1 VQVVDL
7 NSKKQF
13 ILKSF
18 WFWLFIALITSQFI
32 SMNISAK
39 IESNPKEEIQAPK
52 EVMTILK
59 RSCYD
64 CHSSDVQEPFYYNI
78 APMSWLVQL
87 HVKNGRK
94 VVNFSKWQTYSIE
107 KQLKVMDKFSKS
119 IVIRMPMPSYLWLHQ
134 DATMSANEK
143 KLLTKWAEELKEK
156 IK

>member
-1 VQVVDL
+1 VVDL

-39 IESNPKEEIQAPK
+39 IESDPKEEIQAPK

-107 KQLKVMDKFSKS
+107 KQLKVIDKLPKS
-119 IVIRMPMPSYLWLHQ
+119 IVIRMPMTSYLWLHQ

>member
-1 VQVVDL
+1 MDL

-39 IESNPKEEIQAPK
+39 IESDPKEEIQAPK

-107 KQLKVMDKFSKS
+107 KQLKVIDKLPKS

>member
-1 VQVVDL
+1 
-7 NSKKQF
+7 
-13 ILKSF
+13 
-18 WFWLFIALITSQFI
+18 
-32 SMNISAK
+32 MNISAK
-39 IESNPKEEIQAPK
+39 IESDPKEEIQAPK

-107 KQLKVMDKFSKS
+107 KQLKVIDKLPKS
-119 IVIRMPMPSYLWLHQ
+119 IVIRMPMTSYLWLHQ

>member
-1 VQVVDL
+1 VDL
-7 NSKKQF
+7 NFKKQF
-13 ILKSF
+13 ILKSV
-18 WFWLFIALITSQFI
+18 WFWLFIALIASQFI

-64 CHSSDVQEPFYYNI
+64 CHSSDVHEPFYYNI

-107 KQLKVMDKFSKS
+107 KQLKVIDKLPKS

-143 KLLTKWAEELKEK
+143 KSLTKWAEELKEK

>member
-1 VQVVDL
+1 MDL

-39 IESNPKEEIQAPK
+39 IESDPKEEIQAPK

>member
-1 VQVVDL
+1 M
-7 NSKKQF
+7 
-13 ILKSF
+13 LKSF
-18 WFWLFIALITSQFI
+18 WFWFAVTLVAMQFI
-32 SMNISAK
+32 RMDVPLNIKDSPK
-39 IESNPKEEIQAPK
+39 DEIEAPK
-52 EVMTILK
+52 EVMSILK

-64 CHSSDVQEPFYYNI
+64 CHSSEVQEPFYYNL

-94 VVNFSKWQTYSIE
+94 VVNFSKWNSYTKE
-107 KQLKVMDKFSKS
+107 KQFKVMDKLPKS

-134 DATMSANEK
+134 EATMSADEK